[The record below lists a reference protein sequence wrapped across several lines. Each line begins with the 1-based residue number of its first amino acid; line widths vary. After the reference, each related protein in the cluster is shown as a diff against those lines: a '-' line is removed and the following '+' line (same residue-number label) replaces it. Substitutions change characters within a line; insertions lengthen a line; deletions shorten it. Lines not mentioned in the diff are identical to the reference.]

1 MDLHLPRNVTFP
13 FPAYFSALP
22 SSSHA
27 DLFIGMLVVTS
38 LQRKIQTKMVYFK
51 KLTLFYRKCN
61 MFRHDQLI
69 IRLIKIDKTSLA
81 IYKHYRFME

>member
-13 FPAYFSALP
+13 LPAYFSALP

-38 LQRKIQTKMVYFK
+38 TQQKIQTQQMFYLK
-51 KLTLFYRKCN
+51 KINLILKKCY
-61 MFRHDQLI
+61 MFRHDL
-69 IRLIKIDKTSLA
+69 KIDQRSSA
-81 IYKHYRFME
+81 VYKHYRFTE